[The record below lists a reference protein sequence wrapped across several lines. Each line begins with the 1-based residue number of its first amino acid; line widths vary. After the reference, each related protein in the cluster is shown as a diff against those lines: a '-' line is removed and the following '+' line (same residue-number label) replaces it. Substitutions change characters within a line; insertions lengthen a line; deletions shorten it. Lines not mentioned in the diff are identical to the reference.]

1 MFVGH
6 NAVGF
11 ASKKAAPH
19 ASLGWLM
26 AAPMLLDLLWPV
38 FLLLGIERVRVDPK
52 ATKFSPMDF
61 ERYPWTHSLAMSIVW
76 GVLFA
81 AIYFVKSRYRA
92 GAVTIFFGVV
102 SHWVFDFF
110 THRADLPL
118 WPPLWPN
125 APKVGLGL
133 WNYPHATLII
143 ELALFTIGFFIYR
156 DMTEPVDRIGSIA
169 MWLLGLVLI
178 GTYVG
183 TAGMT
188 PPADTKK
195 LAYGALT
202 MVIVPIWAAWID
214 RHRAVRV

>member
-11 ASKKAAPH
+11 ASKKVAPH

-38 FLLLGIERVRVDPK
+38 FLLLGVERVRVDPK
-52 ATKFSPMDF
+52 ATEFSPMDF
-61 ERYPWTHSLAMSIVW
+61 ESYPWTHSLAMAIVW

-81 AIYFVKSRYRA
+81 GIYYLKSRYKA

-110 THRADLPL
+110 THRPDLPL
-118 WPPLWPN
+118 WPGGG
-125 APKVGLGL
+125 PKVGLGL
-133 WNYPHATLII
+133 WNYPHATLIV
-143 ELALFTIGFFIYR
+143 ELALFTIGFLIYR
-156 DMTEPVDRIGSIA
+156 DVTEPIDRTGSVA
-169 MWLLGLVLI
+169 MWLLALTLLGI
-178 GTYVG
+178 YVA
-183 TAGMT
+183 TAGAK
-188 PPADTKK
+188 PPADPKK
-195 LAYGALT
+195 IAYGALT
-202 MVIVPIWAAWID
+202 LIIVPFWAAWID

>member
-11 ASKKAAPH
+11 ASKKVAPH
-19 ASLGWLM
+19 ASLAWLM

-61 ERYPWTHSLAMSIVW
+61 ESYPWTHSLAMSIVW

-81 AIYFVKSRYRA
+81 GVYFLKSRYRA

-110 THRADLPL
+110 THRPDLPL
-118 WPPLWPN
+118 WPGG
-125 APKVGLGL
+125 PKVGLGL
-133 WNYPHATLII
+133 WNYPHATLIV
-143 ELALFTIGFFIYR
+143 ELALFTIGFLIYR
-156 DMTEPVDRIGSIA
+156 DVTEPLDRTGSIA
-169 MWLLGLVLI
+169 MWLLALVLV

-183 TAGMT
+183 TAGMA
-188 PPADTKK
+188 PPTDTKK

-202 MVIVPIWAAWID
+202 MLVVPFWAAWVD